1 MFLLNITG
9 DKMIKCL
16 IATLAVLWTFPANAN
31 QPVIW
36 NSYEVN
42 ESQPEFM
49 PFDFTAQC
57 LPLEDMVKYLSN
69 VHGQI
74 PAFNSL
80 QSFTVINDK
89 PMQGPMVLAINP
101 ITGDWSYI
109 FIGQGQIA
117 CMLAT
122 GRNMQLN
129 GEMFQRR

>member
-1 MFLLNITG
+1 MFLLNMTG

-36 NSYEVN
+36 SSYEVN

-57 LPLEDMVKYLSN
+57 LPLEDMVNYLGN
-69 VHGQI
+69 VQGQI

-80 QSFTVINDK
+80 SFTVINDK
-89 PMQGPMVLAINP
+89 PMQGSMVLAINP

>member
-1 MFLLNITG
+1 MFLLNIIG
-9 DKMIKCL
+9 DKIIKCL
-16 IATLAVLWTFPANAN
+16 IVTLAVLWTFPANAN

-36 NSYEVN
+36 NSYEIN
-42 ESQPEFM
+42 EPQLEFM

-57 LPLEDMVKYLSN
+57 LPLEDMVKYLGN
-69 VHGQI
+69 VQGQI

-129 GEMFQRR
+129 GEIFQKK